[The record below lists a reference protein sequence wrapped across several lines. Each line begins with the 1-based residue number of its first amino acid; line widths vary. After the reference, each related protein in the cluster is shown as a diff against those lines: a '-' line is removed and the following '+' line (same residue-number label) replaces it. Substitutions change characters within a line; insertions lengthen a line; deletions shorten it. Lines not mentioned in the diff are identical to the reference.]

1 MKKSAYIALAL
12 LSVLLLAAFYV
23 AAGRNGGDG
32 AIDKAAA
39 PIDGDASFAWA
50 RIMGAWAPD
59 GACGDPEQ
67 EWIIDAE
74 AFHRHEAH
82 CRISR
87 LELLQN
93 GVRAIAQCSVEGD
106 DDRAEEAFKF
116 VRRPHARLSIVIE
129 ANDAVIDGLKM
140 CGEEAP

>member
-1 MKKSAYIALAL
+1 MKSSVYILLAALC
-12 LSVLLLAAFYV
+12 VLLLAAFYLTV
-23 AAGRNGGDG
+23 SRNGGDDAVG
-32 AIDKAAA
+32 NASA
-39 PIDGDASFAWA
+39 PIDGDASSAWVEL
-50 RIMGAWAPD
+50 MGAWAPD
-59 GACGDPEQ
+59 GACGDPER

-93 GVRAIAQCSVEGD
+93 GVRAIAHCSIEGD

-116 VRRPHARLSIVIE
+116 LRRPDASLSVIIE

-140 CGEEAP
+140 CGESEY